1 MIAGMTY
8 MAYKFVRSW
17 LLPKFFDIA
26 DPVEEERRELHNQ
39 LNELQNTT
47 KVVMDSVSQC
57 SYTVS
62 AQQEQLDRA
71 LTFIS
76 NNGRGTCLNNCL
88 KGRLLSLSA
97 CLTMLSGDK
106 HEIGPFKLIPPSGFR
121 SGRAYQFGG
130 S

>member
-1 MIAGMTY
+1 

-26 DPVEEERRELHNQ
+26 DPAEEERRELHNQ

-76 NNGRGTCLNNCL
+76 NNGRGRCLNNC
-88 KGRLLSLSA
+88 
-97 CLTMLSGDK
+97 
-106 HEIGPFKLIPPSGFR
+106 
-121 SGRAYQFGG
+121 
-130 S
+130 